1 VQVDFFGV
9 TYTHVVDGHTV
20 GVQVA
25 VPASRLEVSFFVEF
39 D

>member
-1 VQVDFFGV
+1 VQVDFFEF
-9 TYTHVVDGHTV
+9 TYAHVVDGHTV

-25 VPASRLEVSFFVEF
+25 VPASRLEVSFFVEL